1 MNESLQRQAFRAL
14 NAVVRPAIQRG
25 LGTPCFAP
33 WGLVV
38 LEHTGRRTGRTYE
51 SPLFALRLGHR
62 VMLTTYRKDRSQWV
76 RNLENQPQAHL
87 WLNGRRQP
95 YRAWVLR
102 GDTEPE
108 EAQARVGR
116 RLWQSAQ
123 ALLAAGF
130 AVSVLEPGS

>member
-1 MNESLQRQAFRAL
+1 M
-14 NAVVRPAIQRG
+14 
-25 LGTPCFAP
+25 
-33 WGLVV
+33 
-38 LEHTGRRTGRTYE
+38 
-51 SPLFALRLGHR
+51 FALRLGHR